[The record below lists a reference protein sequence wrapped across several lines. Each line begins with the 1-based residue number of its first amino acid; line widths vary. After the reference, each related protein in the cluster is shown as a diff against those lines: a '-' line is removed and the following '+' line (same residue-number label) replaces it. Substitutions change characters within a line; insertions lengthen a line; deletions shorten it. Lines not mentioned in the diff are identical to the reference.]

1 MKALVTGG
9 SGYFGSLLINKLLEK
24 NWECRILDI
33 NNYYGSEKVEFI
45 KGDIRDITILDKVCE
60 GVDVV
65 FHNVAQVPLAKNK
78 NLFNSVNIDGT
89 INVLESSLKKNVQKI
104 IYTSSSAIYGVPKSN
119 PVTEEMIPIPK
130 EAYGKAKFIGEN
142 KCIEYASKGLE
153 VVIIRPRTIMGH
165 GRLGIF
171 QILFEWIRNGHNI
184 PVLGIGDNIYQFIH
198 SDDLADAIILSADS
212 KIKTG
217 IYNCGAEEYGSMRDV
232 LENLCD
238 YSNTGAI
245 VKSVPYKFAKIGM
258 DLSSV
263 LGISPLGAY
272 HSLMYGESM
281 YFDITKAKKELGWN
295 PKFSNNEMFKESYDW
310 YLNNREKIL
319 FGKQK
324 GSHHQSKVNEGIL
337 SLVKFFL

>member
-1 MKALVTGG
+1 
-9 SGYFGSLLINKLLEK
+9 
-24 NWECRILDI
+24 
-33 NNYYGSEKVEFI
+33 
-45 KGDIRDITILDKVCE
+45 
-60 GVDVV
+60 
-65 FHNVAQVPLAKNK
+65 
-78 NLFNSVNIDGT
+78 
-89 INVLESSLKKNVQKI
+89 
-104 IYTSSSAIYGVPKSN
+104 
-119 PVTEEMIPIPK
+119 
-130 EAYGKAKFIGEN
+130 
-142 KCIEYASKGLE
+142 
-153 VVIIRPRTIMGH
+153 
-165 GRLGIF
+165 
-171 QILFEWIRNGHNI
+171 RNGHNI